1 MNSSLESPPDR
12 ASTIRNSLNHAVSLF
27 SSGRTSEALATV
39 TQLLEQDSTNVAA
52 LNIAGACSHSLG
64 QLKEAEDYWRR
75 ALTQNPNDA
84 DVNSNLGIL
93 LNEMKR
99 FPEAEAAYR
108 RALEI
113 RPDHVKAHANLRSL
127 LYEAKRFPEAEAL
140 YRQAS
145 AVWPDDASL
154 HYNLGNLLYKAR
166 RFPEAEAAYR
176 QALAIRPDDAEA
188 HNNLAN
194 VLYETKRFPEAEAA
208 YRQALAARPGYAS
221 AHHNLGNLLH
231 ETKRFAEAEA
241 AYRQALAIHPDYFEA
256 HISLGNQLCKEKH
269 FPEAEACY
277 RRALKIRPDHPNAHA
292 NLGIVLKEIRRFPEA
307 EAACQRALEIRP
319 DYVEAHANL
328 GNLFMEVKRFPEAE
342 AAYRRALAIQPERAE
357 TRSKLG
363 NVLYE
368 TKRFAEAEAA
378 YRQALS
384 QPDYVDARWNLGLLL
399 LHTGRFAEGWPLYEA
414 RYDEKNGAACVRK
427 PAVGYPQWQGESL
440 DGKSIVVHCE
450 LGFGD
455 SIQFVRYL
463 PLLKA
468 MGTRRITV
476 ICGQPLRA
484 LVESIDGVNTVLTPA
499 EMASVPAH
507 DYWAFLLS
515 LPLHFATTLD
525 SMPNAIP
532 YVRPAADRIHAWEA
546 RLPAPGLRIGLV
558 WKGNPRHQNDR
569 NRSLPSLAALAPLW
583 NVPGAHFV
591 SLQKGQGEDEATTPP
606 PGQPLIHLGT
616 DINDFADSAAIIAQ
630 LDLVICVDTAI
641 GHLAGALGKPCWI
654 LLPRTGTDWR
664 WLEERTDSPW
674 YPGTARLFRQGDQDD
689 WADTVLQVAEA
700 LHHFATATGST
711 AR

>member
-1 MNSSLESPPDR
+1 MNSALENPTDR
-12 ASTIRNSLNHAVSLF
+12 ASTIRNSLSHAVSLF
-27 SSGRTSEALATV
+27 SSGRTPEALATV
-39 TQLLEQDSTNVAA
+39 TQLLEQDPTNVTA

-99 FPEAEAAYR
+99 FREAEAAWR

-113 RPDHVKAHANLRSL
+113 RPDHVKAYANLRSL
-127 LYEAKRFPEAEAL
+127 LYEAKRFLEVEVL

-176 QALAIRPDDAEA
+176 QALAI
-188 HNNLAN
+188 
-194 VLYETKRFPEAEAA
+194 
-208 YRQALAARPGYAS
+208 
-221 AHHNLGNLLH
+221 
-231 ETKRFAEAEA
+231 
-241 AYRQALAIHPDYFEA
+241 HPDYFEA
-256 HISLGNQLCKEKH
+256 HISLGNQLCKEKR

-292 NLGIVLKEIRRFPEA
+292 NLGIVFKEIKRFAEA
-307 EAACQRALEIRP
+307 EAAYQRALEIRP
-319 DYVEAHANL
+319 DYAEAHANL

-342 AAYRRALAIQPERAE
+342 AAYRRALAIRPERAE
-357 TRSKLG
+357 IRSKLG

-378 YRQALS
+378 YRQAS
-384 QPDYVDARWNLGLLL
+384 SRPDYVDARWNLGLLL

-414 RYDEKNGAACVRK
+414 RYDEKNSAACVRK
-427 PAVGYPQWQGESL
+427 PAVAYPQWQGESL

-463 PLLKA
+463 PLLNA
-468 MGTRRITV
+468 MGARRITV

-484 LVESIDGVNTVLTPA
+484 LVESIDAVDTVLTP
-499 EMASVPAH
+499 EQMAIVPAH

-525 SMPNAIP
+525 SMPNAVP

-591 SLQKGQGEDEATTPP
+591 SLQKGQGEDEAATPP
-606 PGQPLIHLGT
+606 PMQPLTHVGT
-616 DINDFADSAAIIAQ
+616 DIRDFADSAAIIAQ

-641 GHLAGALGKPCWI
+641 AHLAGALGTPCWI
-654 LLPRTGTDWR
+654 LLPRVGTDWR
-664 WLEERTDSPW
+664 WLEDRTDSPW
-674 YPGTARLFRQGDQDD
+674 YPKTMRLFRQRHQDD
-689 WADTVLQVAEA
+689 WTDTILEVAEA
-700 LHHFATATGST
+700 LHHFAEASGGSVFRT
-711 AR
+711 RAPAASHRRRVGGPPA